1 MNLIFLTD
9 AKKPMRSPLL
19 LLLIMVAV
27 GTSLA
32 VMGVIIFEGLPQ
44 DDDDDDDDI
53 KTLLKD
59 SGPYIGTDIPR
70 VDGVT
75 GEGIT
80 VAVIDTGVDFN
91 HPDLFGWAPNN
102 DGSNNNAKV
111 IGGYN
116 FIDQT
121 QPPMDTSG
129 HGTQVAGIIAADG
142 HITGIA
148 PKAKILAYKVS
159 EDGEGVSSDLIV
171 RAIQMAIKDGA
182 DIINISLGVN
192 KTNTRIDH
200 AVNQALQE
208 KIFVVTAAGNDG
220 PGAETIGSPGRNFGS
235 VTVGATYNNLTSSLI
250 ATLEVDGTSYIAIPM
265 VGTTKAD
272 KPITGNI
279 VQAGYGKVTDTEH
292 LQLEGT
298 DTILIVKRGSD
309 VADELLYF
317 SIKEENAYNAGAKA
331 LIVYN
336 DKPGIFLGE
345 LVHEFVR
352 EGYMPHIPVVS
363 IDGEDGLD
371 IIRAINNNGD
381 NEATMNLFYN
391 PDFVVHFSSRG
402 PVSPFYIKPDIVAP
416 GAYIN
421 TTQSG
426 GGYNFTSGTSYA
438 APHVSGAAALLMEK
452 NPQLQQHEIGALLLT
467 TVKPIS
473 DAYGTEFSLHDAG
486 AGRLDI
492 RNAYNANLIVLPPS
506 FVDSMSQDKQVV
518 QKEFRLKLLDDDDN
532 NRDNDGNNNN
542 NNNNNNNTL
551 NDNTFEGIDVRFEG
565 PQFIEFTHVI
575 INNTLHATMQATQK
589 DVGEHRGKI
598 VIQYDGISYT
608 VPFLLHYTEGAIST
622 MVQDQRLYFEIG
634 HPEGWDFAKITVIDG
649 ADNSV
654 YATATA
660 TGAKDTASVQI
671 HKNSVYWIDAKIRV
685 GDAAYNAYDT
695 VNVTSLAEDYMMQ
708 DGYILDAI
716 PQRQM
721 AIIVVMLA
729 GIALVGVVIKRRGDG
744 EGGIGEGDHD
754 HDDDDDENEKD
765 GSIGEGSHDHDD
777 DDENDEN
784 EKDGSIGEGSHD
796 HDDDDE
802 NDENEKD
809 GRDEDIYRLPSGRT
823 GTNNV

>member
-1 MNLIFLTD
+1 MNPIFLTG
-9 AKKPMRSPLL
+9 AKKPMRPLL
-19 LLLIMVAV
+19 LLLLITATV
-27 GTSLA
+27 GISLTA
-32 VMGVIIFEGLPQ
+32 IGMIVFEGLQQ
-44 DDDDDDDDI
+44 DGDDGDL
-53 KTLLKD
+53 KALLKD
-59 SGPYIGTDIPR
+59 SGPYLGTDIPR

-91 HPDLFGWAPNN
+91 HPDLFGWAPNG
-102 DGSNNNAKV
+102 DSGNNNAKV

-116 FIDQT
+116 FIDET
-121 QPPMDTSG
+121 QPPVDTSG

-159 EDGEGVSSDLIV
+159 KDGEGVSSDLIV

-220 PGAETIGSPGRNFGS
+220 PDTETIGSPGRNFGS
-235 VTVGATYNNLTSSLI
+235 VTVGATYNNLTTSLI
-250 ATLEVDGTSYIAIPM
+250 ATLEVDDTSYIAIPM
-265 VGTTKAD
+265 VGTASID

-279 VQAGYGKVTDTEH
+279 VQAGYGKVTDTEQ

-298 DTILIVKRGSD
+298 DTILIVQRGSD

-336 DKPGIFLGE
+336 EKPGIFLGE
-345 LVHEFVR
+345 LIHEFIR

-363 IDGEDGLD
+363 IDMEDGLD

-416 GAYIN
+416 GTYIN

-452 NPQLQQHEIGALLLT
+452 NPQLQPHEIGALLLT
-467 TVKPIS
+467 TVKPVS

-486 AGRLDI
+486 AGRLNI
-492 RNAYNANLIVLPPS
+492 RDAYNANLIVLPPS

-518 QKEFRLKLLDDDDN
+518 QKEFRLKLLDDDD
-532 NRDNDGNNNN
+532 DDAQNNNN
-542 NNNNNNNTL
+542 NNNNNNNEDDNSDNDGDNNTL
-551 NDNTFEGIDVRFEG
+551 NDNAFEDIDVRFEG

-575 INNTLHATMQATQK
+575 INNTLHATMQATQE
-589 DVGEHRGKI
+589 DVGEHQGRM
-598 VIQYDGISYT
+598 VIQHDGISYT
-608 VPFLLHYTEGAIST
+608 VPFLLHYTKGAIST
-622 MVQDQRLYFEIG
+622 MVQDQRLYFEIL

-649 ADNSV
+649 TDNSV

-685 GDAAYNAYDT
+685 GDATYNAYDI
-695 VNVTSLAEDYMMQ
+695 VDVTSLAEDYTIQ
-708 DGYILDAI
+708 DDSILDVI
-716 PQRQM
+716 PQRPLT
-721 AIIVVMLA
+721 IIVVMLA
-729 GIALVGVVIKRRGDG
+729 GIALVGVVIKRSGS
-744 EGGIGEGDHD
+744 GEGDGSGSSSNNNNNSSSSNNGSYN
-754 HDDDDDENEKD
+754 HDDEDEED
-765 GSIGEGSHDHDD
+765 G
-777 DDENDEN
+777 ND
-784 EKDGSIGEGSHD
+784 G
-796 HDDDDE
+796 
-802 NDENEKD
+802 
-809 GRDEDIYRLPSGRT
+809 DIYRLSSGRT
-823 GTNNV
+823 GTYNA